1 MPVILQPEHF
11 DAWLSNDTPAADLL
25 GLLRPYPGD
34 DLVAVRV
41 GTAVNKVAND
51 GPECLTPAA

>member
-1 MPVILQPEHF
+1 MPVILRPDGF
-11 DAWLSNDTPAADLL
+11 GAWLSTDTRPAGLL

-34 DLVAVRV
+34 DLEAVRV

-51 GPECLTPAA
+51 GPECLAPAA